1 MRIFDEN
8 DNELREEDIDLE
20 EGYLT
25 PDRMFIKHH
34 DAIEGHD
41 RVFHYTVKAFYFEDG
56 TSYEPQSEND
66 PHIII
71 DDAQAGLFNYNDIEG
86 SGKKLRGI
94 DLKEIEDSPA
104 VPAQEAWDEYEDIQR
119 YRLYTEEEKKAKE
132 REKERKRREEEFM
145 NTGLE
150 RIEGLE
156 ESRALKTEIAA
167 VDDKVVAVDD
177 KVATVDGK
185 IDTLAADAAT
195 RDDIATVTNNIK
207 DVASNVISLD
217 INIMGVSSDLA
228 ETNSTVEDLV
238 LTMAD
243 ILGGGDV
250 EE

>member
-56 TSYEPQSEND
+56 TSYEPQSEDD

-71 DDAQAGLFNYNDIEG
+71 DDAQAGLFSYNDIEG

-119 YRLYTEEEKKAKE
+119 YHLYTEEEKEAKE

-156 ESRALKTEIAA
+156 ESRALKTEVEA
-167 VDDKVVAVDD
+167 
-177 KVATVDGK
+177 VDGK
-185 IDTLAADAAT
+185 VDTLAADAAT
-195 RDDIATVTNNIK
+195 QNDIATVTNSIE
-207 DVASNVISLD
+207 DVASNVASLD
-217 INIMGVSSDLA
+217 SNISGVSADLA

-250 EE
+250 EK

>member
-56 TSYEPQSEND
+56 TSYEPQSEDD
-66 PHIII
+66 PHIVI
-71 DDAQAGLFNYNDIEG
+71 DDAQAGLFSYNDIEG
-86 SGKKLRGI
+86 SDKKLRGI

-119 YRLYTEEEKKAKE
+119 YHLYTEEEKEAKE

-156 ESRALKTEIAA
+156 ESRALKTEVEA
-167 VDDKVVAVDD
+167 VDDKVVAVDG
-177 KVATVDGK
+177 KV
-185 IDTLAADAAT
+185 DTLAADAAT
-195 RDDIATVTNNIK
+195 HDDIATVNNNIQ
-207 DVASNVISLD
+207 DVASNVASLD
-217 INIMGVSSDLA
+217 NNIMGVSADLA

>member
-8 DNELREEDIDLE
+8 GNELREEDIDLE

-56 TSYEPQSEND
+56 TSYEPQSEDD

-71 DDAQAGLFNYNDIEG
+71 DDVQAGLFDYNDIEG
-86 SGKKLRGI
+86 SDKKLRGI

-119 YRLYTEEEKKAKE
+119 YHLYTEEEKEAKE
-132 REKERKRREEEFM
+132 REEERKRREEEFM

-156 ESRALKTEIAA
+156 ESRALKTEVEA
-167 VDDKVVAVDD
+167 VDN

-185 IDTLAADAAT
+185 VDTLAADAAT
-195 RDDIATVTNNIK
+195 QDDIATVTNNIE
-207 DVASNVISLD
+207 DVASNVASLD
-217 INIMGVSSDLA
+217 NNIMSVSSDLA

>member
-8 DNELREEDIDLE
+8 GNELREEDIDLE

-25 PDRMFIKHH
+25 PDRMFIRHH

-56 TSYEPQSEND
+56 SSYEPQSEDD
-66 PHIII
+66 PHIIV
-71 DDAQAGLFNYNDIEG
+71 DDAQAGLFGYNDIEG
-86 SGKKLRGI
+86 TGKKLRGI

-104 VPAQEAWDEYEDIQR
+104 VPAQEAWDEYEDIQV
-119 YRLYTEEEKKAKE
+119 YHLYTEEEKEAKE
-132 REKERKRREEEFM
+132 REEERKRREEEFM

-156 ESRALKTEIAA
+156 ESRALKTEVEA
-167 VDDKVVAVDD
+167 
-177 KVATVDGK
+177 VDGK
-185 IDTLAADAAT
+185 VDTLAADAAT
-195 RDDIATVTNNIK
+195 QNDIATVTNSIE
-207 DVASNVISLD
+207 DVASNVASLD
-217 INIMGVSSDLA
+217 SNISGVSADLA

>member
-8 DNELREEDIDLE
+8 GNELREEDIDLE

-56 TSYEPQSEND
+56 TSYEPQSEDD
-66 PHIII
+66 PHIIV
-71 DDAQAGLFNYNDIEG
+71 DDAQAGLFSYNDIEG

-104 VPAQEAWDEYEDIQR
+104 VPAQEAWDEYEDIQV
-119 YRLYTEEEKKAKE
+119 YHLYTEEEKEAKE
-132 REKERKRREEEFM
+132 REAERKRREEEFM

-156 ESRALKTEIAA
+156 ESRALKTEVEA
-167 VDDKVVAVDD
+167 
-177 KVATVDGK
+177 VDGK
-185 IDTLAADAAT
+185 VDTLAADAAT
-195 RDDIATVTNNIK
+195 QDDIATVTNNIE
-207 DVASNVISLD
+207 DVASNVASLD
-217 INIMGVSSDLA
+217 NNITGVSADLA

>member
-41 RVFHYTVKAFYFEDG
+41 HVFHYTVKAFYFEDG
-56 TSYEPQSEND
+56 TSYEPQSEDD
-66 PHIII
+66 PHIVI
-71 DDAQAGLFNYNDIEG
+71 DDAQAGLFSYNDIEG
-86 SGKKLRGI
+86 SDKKLRGI
-94 DLKEIEDSPA
+94 DLKEIEDSSA

-119 YRLYTEEEKKAKE
+119 YHLYTEEEKEAKE
-132 REKERKRREEEFM
+132 REEERKRREEEFM

-156 ESRALKTEIAA
+156 ESRALKTEVEA
-167 VDDKVVAVDD
+167 
-177 KVATVDGK
+177 VDGK
-185 IDTLAADAAT
+185 VDTLAADAAT
-195 RDDIATVTNNIK
+195 QNDIATVTNSIE
-207 DVASNVISLD
+207 DVASNVASLD
-217 INIMGVSSDLA
+217 SNISGVSTDLA

-250 EE
+250 EK